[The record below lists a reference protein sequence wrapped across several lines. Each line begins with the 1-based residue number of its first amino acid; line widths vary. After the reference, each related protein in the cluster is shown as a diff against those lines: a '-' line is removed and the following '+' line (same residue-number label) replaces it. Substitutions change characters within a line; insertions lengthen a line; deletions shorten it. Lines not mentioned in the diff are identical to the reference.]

1 MRTANKRLQMF
12 LLKLNSIFFPTSS
25 TDPPY
30 LTSWHQRSPGRVSLV
45 SHRYCPQLTNRH
57 LQPSLTL
64 GINILLLSHSSV
76 RHQGFNSQLLE
87 TSLISGLSQV
97 INQQSLARTANIQI
111 FPSLAPNWLP
121 PEEDVSW
128 FILKQF
134 VPLRILLKLQR
145 KIVRSLCYRW
155 IVMNVRTN
163 PVRDSSTDREYHN
176 NKQLARSGPRINLN
190 LSHEI
195 TQTGINFPDS
205 GKLFTVSIPVHLSVS
220 LHI

>member
-97 INQQSLARTANIQI
+97 INQQSGSNC
-111 FPSLAPNWLP
+111 
-121 PEEDVSW
+121 
-128 FILKQF
+128 K
-134 VPLRILLKLQR
+134 
-145 KIVRSLCYRW
+145 Y
-155 IVMNVRTN
+155 TN
-163 PVRDSSTDREYHN
+163 
-176 NKQLARSGPRINLN
+176 
-190 LSHEI
+190 
-195 TQTGINFPDS
+195 
-205 GKLFTVSIPVHLSVS
+205 IPVPGSQLITSRGRRLMVHSKAICSSANFVEVTKKNCAEFVLSMDCNECEN
-220 LHI
+220 